1 MKEAVTRTIQA
12 DGRAAAF
19 AGLAVSTLFILALAI
34 NAMLPALGAM
44 EPSATCTLLVA
55 VAGLAALVVARPVF
69 AVSMLYPLV
78 IGLTAFVAGVGIE
91 SGGFLRE
98 TDIFGVANG
107 AFSRLLSFYAIF
119 VVCALCAFERC
130 LNERD
135 VHGPIRARMTR
146 QPVSVALGLG
156 LAGAILV
163 TGVLAGLTGGFAV
176 LSGVNRYALRND
188 ASNSAL
194 FNLFLNNQTF
204 VAVLL
209 GTFCTSSNRVVR
221 WVSVVLIVAD
231 LVLEALHGEQ
241 FMAVLHVCLTFLI
254 PFIAIHAI
262 NGKPVM
268 RYLGIGS
275 VVALVIGSVSVFY
288 AYRGQ
293 GLDIA
298 ETVVSRFLEQGQA
311 WYVVDGDAH
320 LFSAPTLGGM
330 AAFGRF
336 LGSLGSFTEPT
347 FFSGAPVSGLRD
359 LMLSYG
365 TPEILKAYVF
375 DDVTF
380 TMGNVAVPV
389 YWFGYAGGALFVAL
403 TGAIYGAASAI
414 LIRIAMRGG
423 VVMLWL
429 FAKIFAYATYAIQQG
444 DYWTLFGVRT
454 LFYLAIALVWWYC
467 IDARHANADA
477 KRMGTGAS

>member
-1 MKEAVTRTIQA
+1 MRTIRA
-12 DGRAAAF
+12 DGRAEAA
-19 AGLAVSTLFILALAI
+19 LALTVATLFLLALTV

-44 EPSATCTLLVA
+44 EPSATCTLLLA
-55 VAGLAALVVARPVF
+55 VAGVIALIVARPVF
-69 AVSMLYPLV
+69 AVSMLYTLV

-107 AFSRLLSFYAIF
+107 AFSRLLSFYVIF
-119 VVCALCAFERC
+119 VACAFFGFGRFLKVRTAHE
-130 LNERD
+130 
-135 VHGPIRARMTR
+135 PIRARLTL
-146 QPVSVALGLG
+146 QPISVALGLG
-156 LAGAILV
+156 LVAAILA

-176 LSGVNRYALRND
+176 LSGINRYALRND
-188 ASNSAL
+188 ASNSTL

-209 GTFCTSSNRVVR
+209 STFCTSSNKTVR
-221 WVSVVLIVAD
+221 WVSVFMMVAD

-241 FMAVLHVCLTFLI
+241 FMAVLHVCLTVLT
-254 PFIAIHAI
+254 PLIAIQAM

-275 VVALVIGSVSVFY
+275 AIALVIGGVSVFY
-288 AYRGQ
+288 AYKGQ
-293 GLDIA
+293 GLDVA
-298 ETVVSRFLEQGQA
+298 ETLMSRFLEQGQA
-311 WYVVDGDAH
+311 WYVVDDDAH
-320 LFSAPTLGGM
+320 LFGAPALGGM

-336 LGSLGSFTEPT
+336 VASLGSFTEPT
-347 FFSGAPVSGLRD
+347 FFSDAPVSGLRD

-380 TMGNVAVPV
+380 TMGNMAVPV

-403 TGAIYGAASAI
+403 TGAIYGAVSAM
-414 LIRIAMRGG
+414 LIQVAMRGG

-429 FAKIFAYATYAIQQG
+429 TTKIFAYATYSIQQG
-444 DYWTLFGVRT
+444 DYWTLFGART
-454 LFYLAIALVWWYC
+454 LFYLLIALIWWFC
-467 IDARHANADA
+467 IDARRANADA
-477 KRMGTGAS
+477 TRTGLS

>member
-1 MKEAVTRTIQA
+1 MRAMQA
-12 DGRAAAF
+12 DGRAAAVT
-19 AGLAVSTLFILALAI
+19 GLTVATLFALALTL

-44 EPSATCTLLVA
+44 APSATCTLLVA
-55 VAGLAALVVARPVF
+55 VAGVIALIVARPVF
-69 AVSMLYPLV
+69 AVSALYTLV

-107 AFSRLLSFYAIF
+107 AFSRLLSFYVIF
-119 VVCALCAFERC
+119 VACALFAFGRF
-130 LNERD
+130 LNERA
-135 VHGPIRARMTR
+135 VHEPIRARMTR
-146 QPVSVALGLG
+146 VPVSLALGFG
-156 LAGAILV
+156 LVGAILA

-188 ASNSAL
+188 ASNSML

-209 GTFCTSSNRVVR
+209 GTFCTSTNKTVR
-221 WVSVVLIVAD
+221 WVSVGMIVAD

-254 PFIAIHAI
+254 PFIAIHAM

-275 VVALVIGSVSVFY
+275 VIALVIGSVSVFY

-320 LFSAPTLGGM
+320 LFGAPAFGGM

-336 LGSLGSFTEPT
+336 IGSLGSFTEPT
-347 FFSGAPVSGLRD
+347 FFSDAPVSGLRD

-403 TGAIYGAASAI
+403 TGAVYGAASAM
-414 LIRIAMRGG
+414 LIQVAMRGG

-429 FAKIFAYATYAIQQG
+429 TAKVFAYATYAIQQG
-444 DYWTLFGVRT
+444 DYWTLFGART
-454 LFYLAIALVWWYC
+454 LFYLAIALIWWHC
-467 IDARHANADA
+467 IDARRQRAGAT
-477 KRMGTGAS
+477 RTGTS

>member
-1 MKEAVTRTIQA
+1 MRTIRA
-12 DGRAAAF
+12 DARAEAAL
-19 AGLAVSTLFILALAI
+19 GLTVSTLFVLALTV

-44 EPSATCTLLVA
+44 ESSATCTLLVA
-55 VAGLAALVVARPVF
+55 VAGVIALIGARPVF
-69 AVSMLYPLV
+69 AVSMLYTLV

-119 VVCALCAFERC
+119 VACALFAFGRLLKERSAH
-130 LNERD
+130 E
-135 VHGPIRARMTR
+135 PIRARMTL
-146 QPVSVALGLG
+146 QPISIALGLG
-156 LAGAILV
+156 LVAAILA

-188 ASNSAL
+188 ASNSTL

-209 GTFCTSSNRVVR
+209 GTFCTSSNRMVR
-221 WVSVVLIVAD
+221 WVSVVMIVAD

-254 PFIAIHAI
+254 PFIAIHAM

-275 VVALVIGSVSVFY
+275 AIALAIGSVSVFY
-288 AYRGQ
+288 AYKGQ
-293 GLDIA
+293 GLDVV

-320 LFSAPTLGGM
+320 LFGAPALGGM

-336 LGSLGSFTEPT
+336 AASLGSFTEPT
-347 FFSGAPVSGLRD
+347 FFSDAPVSGLRD

-380 TMGNVAVPV
+380 TMGNMAVPV
-389 YWFGYAGGALFVAL
+389 YWFGYAGGAIFVAL
-403 TGAIYGAASAI
+403 TGAMYGAASAMLI
-414 LIRIAMRGG
+414 LVAMRGG

-429 FAKIFAYATYAIQQG
+429 TTKIFAYATYAIQQG
-444 DYWTLFGVRT
+444 DYWTLFGART
-454 LFYLAIALVWWYC
+454 LFYLLIALIWWGC
-467 IDARHANADA
+467 IDAKRSNANA
-477 KRMGTGAS
+477 KRPRIS

>member
-1 MKEAVTRTIQA
+1 MRAIQA
-12 DGRAAAF
+12 DGRAAAVT
-19 AGLAVSTLFILALAI
+19 GLTVATLFALALTL

-55 VAGLAALVVARPVF
+55 VAGVIALIVARPVF
-69 AVSMLYPLV
+69 AVSVLYTLV

-107 AFSRLLSFYAIF
+107 AFSRLLSFYVIF
-119 VVCALCAFERC
+119 VACALFAFGRF
-130 LNERD
+130 LNERA
-135 VHGPIRARMTR
+135 VHEPIRARMTR
-146 QPVSVALGLG
+146 VPVSLALGLG
-156 LAGAILV
+156 LVGAILA

-188 ASNSAL
+188 ASNSTL

-209 GTFCTSSNRVVR
+209 GTFCTSSNKTVR
-221 WVSVVLIVAD
+221 WVSVGLIVAD

-254 PFIAIHAI
+254 PFIAIHAM

-275 VVALVIGSVSVFY
+275 VIALVIGSVSVFY

-293 GLDIA
+293 GLDIT

-320 LFSAPTLGGM
+320 LFGAPAFGGM

-336 LGSLGSFTEPT
+336 IGSLGSFTEPT
-347 FFSGAPVSGLRD
+347 FFSDAPVSGLRD

-380 TMGNVAVPV
+380 TMGNMAVPV

-403 TGAIYGAASAI
+403 TGAVYGAASAM
-414 LIRIAMRGG
+414 LIQVAMRGG

-429 FAKIFAYATYAIQQG
+429 TAKVFAYATYAIQQG
-444 DYWTLFGVRT
+444 DYWTLFGART
-454 LFYLAIALVWWYC
+454 LFYLAIALIWWHC
-467 IDARHANADA
+467 IDARRQRAGAT
-477 KRMGTGAS
+477 RTGTS

>member
-1 MKEAVTRTIQA
+1 MRA
-12 DGRAAAF
+12 DARVEAAF
-19 AGLAVSTLFILALAI
+19 GLTVSTLFVLALTV

-44 EPSATCTLLVA
+44 ESSAICTLLVA
-55 VAGLAALVVARPVF
+55 VAGVIALIGARPVF
-69 AVSMLYPLV
+69 AVSMLYTLV

-107 AFSRLLSFYAIF
+107 AFSRLLSFYVIF
-119 VVCALCAFERC
+119 VACALFAFGRLLKERSAH
-130 LNERD
+130 E
-135 VHGPIRARMTR
+135 PIRARMTH
-146 QPVSVALGLG
+146 QPISIALGLG
-156 LAGAILV
+156 LVAAILA

-188 ASNSAL
+188 ASNSTL

-209 GTFCTSSNRVVR
+209 GTFCTSSNRIVR
-221 WVSVVLIVAD
+221 WVSVFMIVAD

-254 PFIAIHAI
+254 PFIAIHAM

-275 VVALVIGSVSVFY
+275 AIALAIGSVSVFY
-288 AYRGQ
+288 AYKGQ
-293 GLDIA
+293 GLDVV

-320 LFSAPTLGGM
+320 LFGAPALGGM

-336 LGSLGSFTEPT
+336 AASLGSFTEPT
-347 FFSGAPVSGLRD
+347 FFSDAPASGLRD

-380 TMGNVAVPV
+380 TMGNMAVPV
-389 YWFGYAGGALFVAL
+389 YWFGYAGGAIFVAL
-403 TGAIYGAASAI
+403 TGAMYGAASAMLI
-414 LIRIAMRGG
+414 LVAMRGG

-429 FAKIFAYATYAIQQG
+429 TTKIFAYATYAIQQG
-444 DYWTLFGVRT
+444 DYWTLFGART
-454 LFYLAIALVWWYC
+454 LFYLLIALIWWVC
-467 IDARHANADA
+467 IDAKRSNADA
-477 KRMGTGAS
+477 KRPGIS

>member
-1 MKEAVTRTIQA
+1 MRTMRADARAEAA
-12 DGRAAAF
+12 L
-19 AGLAVSTLFILALAI
+19 GLTVSTLFMLALTV

-44 EPSATCTLLVA
+44 ESSATCTLLVA
-55 VAGLAALVVARPVF
+55 VAGVIALIGARPVF
-69 AVSMLYPLV
+69 AVSMLYTLV

-107 AFSRLLSFYAIF
+107 AFSRLLSFYVIF
-119 VVCALCAFERC
+119 VACALFAFGRFLKERSAH
-130 LNERD
+130 E
-135 VHGPIRARMTR
+135 PIRARMTL
-146 QPVSVALGLG
+146 QPISIALGLG
-156 LAGAILV
+156 LVAAILA

-188 ASNSAL
+188 ASNSTL

-209 GTFCTSSNRVVR
+209 GTFCTSSNRIVR
-221 WVSVVLIVAD
+221 WVSVFMIVAD

-254 PFIAIHAI
+254 PFIAIHAM

-275 VVALVIGSVSVFY
+275 AIALAIGSVSVFY
-288 AYRGQ
+288 AYKGQ
-293 GLDIA
+293 GLDVV

-320 LFSAPTLGGM
+320 LFGAPALGGM

-336 LGSLGSFTEPT
+336 VASLGSFTEPT
-347 FFSGAPVSGLRD
+347 FFSDAPVSGLRD

-380 TMGNVAVPV
+380 TMGNMAVPV
-389 YWFGYAGGALFVAL
+389 YWFGYAGGAIFVAL
-403 TGAIYGAASAI
+403 TGAMYGAASAMLI
-414 LIRIAMRGG
+414 LVAMRGG

-429 FAKIFAYATYAIQQG
+429 TTKIFAYATYAIQQG
-444 DYWTLFGVRT
+444 DYWTLFGART
-454 LFYLAIALVWWYC
+454 LFYLLIALIWWAC
-467 IDARHANADA
+467 IDAKRSNADA
-477 KRMGTGAS
+477 KRPGIS

>member
-1 MKEAVTRTIQA
+1 MRTIRA
-12 DGRAAAF
+12 DARAEAAL
-19 AGLAVSTLFILALAI
+19 GLTVSTLFVLALTV

-44 EPSATCTLLVA
+44 ESSATCTLLVA
-55 VAGLAALVVARPVF
+55 VAGVIALIGARPVF
-69 AVSMLYPLV
+69 AVSMLYTLV

-119 VVCALCAFERC
+119 VACALFAFGRLLKERSAH
-130 LNERD
+130 E
-135 VHGPIRARMTR
+135 PIRARMTL
-146 QPVSVALGLG
+146 QPISIALGLG
-156 LAGAILV
+156 LVAAILA

-188 ASNSAL
+188 ASNSTL

-209 GTFCTSSNRVVR
+209 GTFCTSSNRTVR
-221 WVSVVLIVAD
+221 WVSVVMIVAD

-254 PFIAIHAI
+254 PFIAIHAM

-275 VVALVIGSVSVFY
+275 AIALAIGSVSVFY
-288 AYRGQ
+288 AYKGQ
-293 GLDIA
+293 GLDVV

-320 LFSAPTLGGM
+320 LFGAPALGGM

-336 LGSLGSFTEPT
+336 AASLGSFTEPT
-347 FFSGAPVSGLRD
+347 FFSDAPVSGLRD

-380 TMGNVAVPV
+380 TMGNMAVPV
-389 YWFGYAGGALFVAL
+389 YWFGYAGGAIFVAL
-403 TGAIYGAASAI
+403 TGAMYGAASAMLI
-414 LIRIAMRGG
+414 LVAMRGG

-429 FAKIFAYATYAIQQG
+429 TTKIFAYATYAIQQG
-444 DYWTLFGVRT
+444 DYWTLFGART
-454 LFYLAIALVWWYC
+454 LFYLLIALIWWGC
-467 IDARHANADA
+467 IDAKRSNADA
-477 KRMGTGAS
+477 KRPRIS